1 MYACARAYTEIRLA
15 RETTLALCPSPVSS
29 GCELWGFHEDK
40 DLERVEDHYLKF
52 VLYLP
57 PNATTAAIRGE
68 LGQLPIH
75 LLWKE
80 RILRYWNRLCS
91 EDTPVLLRHAI
102 LHLKHLLEKGK
113 QCWLTEV
120 QAIFEGAGFASA
132 FTYNG
137 CDKELTNL
145 IMLRYRD
152 QYIQSWYQKLHRT
165 TSTRG
170 CGGNKLRTYQLFKS
184 KFEQEPYLS
193 IVANV
198 KHRVA
203 LTRLR
208 LSCHRL
214 EIEVGRYHKPTPTPV
229 PLRLCRRCQM
239 VEDEIHFIYVCPRFS
254 TLCQELFAMV
264 HAYYPPFQWLSTTDK
279 FIYLLTSTNVHI
291 LRELSAFVYKSFKLH
306 SCTTASQISHP
317 GFRCQ

>member
-1 MYACARAYTEIRLA
+1 M
-15 RETTLALCPSPVSS
+15 
-29 GCELWGFHEDK
+29 
-40 DLERVEDHYLKF
+40 
-52 VLYLP
+52 
-57 PNATTAAIRGE
+57 
-68 LGQLPIH
+68 
-75 LLWKE
+75 
-80 RILRYWNRLCS
+80 RYWNRLCS

-113 QCWLTEV
+113 QCWLTKV

-165 TSTRG
+165 TSRRG
-170 CGGNKLRTYQLFKS
+170 SGGNMLRTYQLLKS

-214 EIEVGRYHKPTPTPV
+214 EIEVIRYHKPTPTPV

-239 VEDEIHFIYVCPRFS
+239 VEDEIHFICVCPRFS
-254 TLCQELFAMV
+254 TLRQELFAMV

-306 SCTTASQISHP
+306 SCTTA
-317 GFRCQ
+317 